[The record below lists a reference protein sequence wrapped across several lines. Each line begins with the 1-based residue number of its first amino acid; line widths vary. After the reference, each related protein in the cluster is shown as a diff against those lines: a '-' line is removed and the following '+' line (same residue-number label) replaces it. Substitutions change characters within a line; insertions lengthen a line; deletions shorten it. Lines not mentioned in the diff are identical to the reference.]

1 MILQAEV
8 DAGFAALS
16 QQYRRLAQ
24 ELIAKTGIQG
34 QPLALG
40 NTADAQASGL
50 NPNRI
55 YRIDSGTL
63 TAIYDNRRLYLL
75 EEGALIL
82 PDAGLQTSGTHTPLN
97 HAAENAELTGFDT
110 LPFMQAVLGERET
123 ARLWTKLLLTWQA
136 MLLRALA
143 TRTERDTHAR
153 PGFQHFAPGD
163 IIMRQGDRAD
173 YVFSLLEGE
182 AEVLSNN
189 IAVGRIGEGEIIGA
203 MAVLTGQPRSATVRA
218 KTRCTVVKVP
228 HNQFTTLIRDN
239 PTMIHTLLTDMARH
253 IVQLN
258 KQVVDLSVDPDMA
271 GHIPDRTDQHRP

>member
-1 MILQAEV
+1 MMLQTEV
-8 DAGFAALS
+8 SDDMVALS
-16 QQYRRLAQ
+16 QQCRRLAQ
-24 ELIAKTGIQG
+24 ELIAKTGVQG
-34 QPLALG
+34 QPLTLG
-40 NTADAQASGL
+40 NTTDALASGL
-50 NPNRI
+50 NPNHI
-55 YRIDSGTL
+55 YRIDSGAL

-75 EEGALIL
+75 EEGELIL
-82 PDAGLQTSGTHTPLN
+82 PDAGLQAAGNKAPLN
-97 HAAENAELTGFDT
+97 YAAENAELTGFDT

-123 ARLWTKLLLTWQA
+123 ARLWTKLLLSQQA

-143 TRTERDTHAR
+143 ARTERDTQAR

-182 AEVLSNN
+182 AEVLSEN

-228 HNQFTTLIRDN
+228 HNQFTTLIHDH
-239 PTMIHTLLTDMARH
+239 PAMIHALLTDMARH

-258 KQVVDLSVDPDMA
+258 RQVVGLSVGPN
-271 GHIPDRTDQHRP
+271 TEVST